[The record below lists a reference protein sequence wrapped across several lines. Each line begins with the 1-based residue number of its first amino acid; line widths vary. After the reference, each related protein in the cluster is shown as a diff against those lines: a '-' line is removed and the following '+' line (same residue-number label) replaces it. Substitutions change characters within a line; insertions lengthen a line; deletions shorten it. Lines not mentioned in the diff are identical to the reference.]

1 MQKVLTLEEELS
13 LNPATT
19 PVKTV
24 KKPVSEK
31 LPKAKKP
38 TTPKKKEIETFE
50 EKMQKVKASETK
62 NVSGRLTT
70 DVNNFLNYKLTQLPQ
85 YKTLT
90 DQIELL
96 KKELTNYKK
105 CGDQTKVDECTGLLE
120 ALTGSRKEL
129 KDVFKNRTKLTSKDE
144 SEVRRL
150 YATDED
156 LVLWTEQRKT
166 LEKSKNMHSPA
177 WLTQQMKEFREQIE
191 IRKHVTG
198 DSSYKVFEDIPEV
211 EDLDSYLT
219 KDEVEEIE
227 MMNLEN
233 EDDADNIESMR
244 NDVLKQ
250 EYSDF
255 CGYIGDLIG
264 YTALEV
270 SEMKINNIRKLL
282 VENVYEEFKQINSD
296 LDKLKFDINQRKA
309 SLRGETTITDIL
321 FDVFDFQ
328 ENDGQEPKEILIAA
342 NLNLVKAIAYNTCS
356 RLNQLHNM
364 DDAVSY
370 GLIGLTVAANKWLET
385 QKLIDSPLSFKGFA
399 TIEIVNIMQRGLYE
413 LSNNG
418 VSGSSAATMATR
430 SKARMEKFVKY
441 NSEFDG
447 LDKSKL
453 LEALAETGEIYSYG
467 APLNIVSASDYS
479 ATVGGEDGAGD
490 SDIFANATGD
500 KSMSND
506 SELFEAKEAYDKLLL
521 GIKEL
526 FGLFKIKTS
535 NKDGFV
541 IKEVSEQ
548 KLFDKYDFK
557 IFKLVFGFEVPE
569 DLEAQ
574 NLRKM
579 KGSNSKVQWTYIAN
593 ELTKFARSE
602 GDINP
607 RTGDYKTFT
616 APAIHNESKKDGRY
630 DVMMKKIKMA
640 CDENANI
647 RAAFE
652 YIYNYMRENNEL
664 LDYTFKNYRNY
675 DGFEKTPAQMIKSI
689 DDIKITDNFRNQQNY
704 IDENTLMSDDAYE
717 VMLALEQQK

>member
-19 PVKTV
+19 PTKSVKKQVSEKPKV
-24 KKPVSEK
+24 KKP
-31 LPKAKKP
+31 A
-38 TTPKKKEIETFE
+38 TPKKKEIETFE

-70 DVNNFLNYKLTQLPQ
+70 DVNNFLNYKLIQLPQ

-96 KKELTNYKK
+96 KKELGNYKK
-105 CGDQTKVDECTGLLE
+105 CGDQAKVDECIGLLE

-144 SEVRRL
+144 GEVRRL

-156 LVLWTEQRKT
+156 LVAWTEKRKI
-166 LEKSKNMHSPA
+166 LEKEKNMHSPA

-211 EDLDSYLT
+211 EDLDSYLS
-219 KDEVEEIE
+219 KDEVEELE
-227 MMNLEN
+227 MINLEN
-233 EDDADNIESMR
+233 EDELDNIETMR

-264 YTALEV
+264 YTAKEI
-270 SEMKINNIRKLL
+270 SEMKINQIRKLL
-282 VENVYEEFKQINSD
+282 TENVYEDFKKINSD

-309 SLRGETTITDIL
+309 ALRGETTITDIL

-399 TIEIVNIMQRGLYE
+399 TIEIVNLMQRGLYE

-430 SKARMEKFVKY
+430 NKARIEKFVKY
-441 NSEFDG
+441 NNEFEG

-467 APLNIVSASDYS
+467 APLNIVNASDYS
-479 ATVGGEDGAGD
+479 ATVGGEDGADD

-526 FGLFKIKTS
+526 FGLFKTKTS

-569 DLEAQ
+569 DLEAE

-579 KGSNSKVQWTYIAN
+579 KGSSSKVQWTYIAN

-630 DVMMKKIKMA
+630 DVMMRKIKMS
-640 CDENANI
+640 CDENSNI

-689 DDIKITDNFRNQQNY
+689 DDVKITDDFQNQQQY
-704 IDENTLMSDDAYE
+704 VDENDLLGDDAYE